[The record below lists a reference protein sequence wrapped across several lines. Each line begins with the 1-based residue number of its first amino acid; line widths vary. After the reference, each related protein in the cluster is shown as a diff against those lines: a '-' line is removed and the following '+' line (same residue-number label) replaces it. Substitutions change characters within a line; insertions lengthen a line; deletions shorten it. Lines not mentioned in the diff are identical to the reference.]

1 MRNITIKNL
10 IKKLIKKLLLNN
22 RLILLFYI
30 SNMTQNYYDVLG
42 VSKDATKEQISKA
55 YKKLAGKWHP
65 DKNLNMKEEA
75 EKKFTEISKAYNVLN
90 DDEKRKMYDQFGDSF
105 EEGMGGEGF
114 NPEDLFSG
122 FGGIPGFGGFSNFP
136 GFSGFSGFPGMSNQ
150 KQNVVQE
157 IQIPLKLKE
166 LFTGCE
172 KNVEFDTSKKCD
184 TCDGTGAK
192 NKKKQK
198 CTDCKG
204 MKMKMQSKQI
214 GPGMFQQAQVPCRTC
229 SMTGFM
235 TDKENK
241 CDVCDGNGSIKQK
254 AKHLIK
260 IDVNHDPY
268 KPIRLKKV
276 GSYNQENNSNNDVQ
290 IMFTLNR
297 EDLQTYKMDLQKYD
311 LVMEHDIHILDAMT
325 GYRMYFDH
333 PSGKKFSFDFDLI
346 KDDDVK
352 VIKNLGLAGKGNL
365 IIKFSYKYPSS
376 KLNIEEYKDW
386 ISKKESSKKT
396 NKEKYEP
403 CHVYNNI
410 NDDDNIDDDNDEQGP
425 RGAQCATQ

>member
-1 MRNITIKNL
+1 
-10 IKKLIKKLLLNN
+10 
-22 RLILLFYI
+22 
-30 SNMTQNYYDVLG
+30 MTENYYDLLG
-42 VSKDATKEQISKA
+42 VPKDATKEQISKA

-65 DKNLNMKEEA
+65 DKNPNMKEEA
-75 EKKFTEISKAYNVLN
+75 EKKFTEITKAYNVLN
-90 DDEKRKMYDQFGDSF
+90 DDEKRKMYDQFGDKF

-114 NPEDLFSG
+114 NPEDFFSS

-136 GFSGFSGFPGMSNQ
+136 GFSGFSGFGGFPGMSNH

-157 IQIPLKLKE
+157 IQISLKLKE

-184 TCDGTGAK
+184 TCDGTGSK
-192 NKKKQK
+192 NKKKTK

-235 TDKENK
+235 VDKENK
-241 CDVCDGNGSIKQK
+241 CNECNGCGSIKQK

-260 IDVNHDPY
+260 IDVLHDPY

-276 GSYNQENNSNNDVQ
+276 GSYNPDTNSNNDVQ

-297 EDLQTYKMDLQKYD
+297 EDLQSYKMDLQKYD
-311 LVMEHDIHILDAMT
+311 LIMEHDIHILDAIT

-333 PSGKKFSFDFDLI
+333 PSGKKFSFDFHLI
-346 KDDDVK
+346 KDKDIK
-352 VIKNLGLAGKGNL
+352 VIKGLGLAGKGNI
-365 IIKFSYKYPSS
+365 IIKFSYKYPPN

-386 ISKKESSKKT
+386 ISKKEGSKKI

-403 CHVYNNI
+403 HHVNDY
-410 NDDDNIDDDNDEQGP
+410 NDDDNIDDNDNHNESP